1 MKDVIIKNLSSH
13 IEVSITHDLI
23 QTYEEL
29 LSKHRSRD
37 LEGALTKAGRFVE
50 HTLRAI
56 EYLRTSKTPTEI
68 KSVQQTIKQLENQ
81 TALPESLR
89 LLIPRVVGMIY
100 SLRSKRDAVHVKV
113 IDPIQIDVSL
123 VVSAASW
130 VIAELIRLYHVS
142 DEKDV
147 VSAMNVLSRTAIPMI
162 EAIDGEVFVGKKVPA
177 AMEMLLLL
185 AHASPSGI
193 TRKKLAKAAKCS
205 QSSITKALKLLL
217 NDRHI
222 HLANNNCYFI
232 TSGGE
237 QYLSHWITSLS

>member
-1 MKDVIIKNLSSH
+1 MKQIIIQNLSSH
-13 IEVSITHDLI
+13 IDTSIVHDLI
-23 QTYEEL
+23 ETYEEL
-29 LSKHRSRD
+29 LSKHRTGD
-37 LEGALTKAGRFVE
+37 LEGALAKAGRFVE

-56 EYLRTSKTPTEI
+56 EYLRTSRILTEI

-81 TALPESLR
+81 TTLSESLR
-89 LLIPRVVGMIY
+89 LLIPRVVGMSY
-100 SLRSKRDAVHVKV
+100 SLRNKRDAVHVKE
-113 IDPIQIDVSL
+113 IDPTQIDISL
-123 VVSAASW
+123 TVASASW

-162 EAIDGEVFVGKKVPA
+162 EAINGEVFVGQKVPA

-185 AHASPSGI
+185 AHAKPSGMM
-193 TRKKLAKAAKCS
+193 RKELAKAAKCS
-205 QSSITKALKLLL
+205 QPSITNALKLLHKE
-217 NDRHI
+217 RHI
-222 HLANNNCYFI
+222 HLADSNTYFI

>member
-1 MKDVIIKNLSSH
+1 MKDAIIKNLSSH
-13 IEVSITHDLI
+13 IEASITHELI
-23 QTYEEL
+23 ETYEEL

-56 EYLRTSKTPTEI
+56 EYLCTSKTPTEI
-68 KSVQQTIKQLENQ
+68 KSVQQTIRQLENQ

-100 SLRSKRDAVHVKV
+100 SLRSKRDAVHVKE

-147 VSAMNVLSRTAIPMI
+147 VSAMNILSRTAIPMI
-162 EAIDGEVFVGKKVPA
+162 EAIDGEVFVGQKVPA
-177 AMEMLLLL
+177 VMEMLLLL
-185 AHASPSGI
+185 AHARPLGMS
-193 TRKKLAKAAKCS
+193 RKELAKSAKCS
-205 QSSITKALKLLL
+205 QSSITTALKSLL
-217 NDRHI
+217 NDRYV
-222 HLANNNCYFI
+222 HLANSNCYFI
-232 TSGGE
+232 TSEGE
-237 QYLSHWITSLS
+237 QHLSIWVTSLD